1 MVLPVSG
8 SKKCMRSVSTTTSTW
23 SPARTRDRGRRRP
36 RAWSP
41 WHPQEHGHGLAQAG
55 CVGAD
60 VQGGAVVVRLGD
72 QGVLHGQPFTAPVVS
87 PPTMNRCRIW
97 NSTTVGIAASTAPAA
112 NIPKLLLRSPA
123 TRPDRPTA
131 RVLDDGS
138 VRKTLAI
145 RNSLT
150 LAMKPS
156 RPGAA
161 RRGE

>member
-8 SKKCMRSVSTTTSTW
+8 SKRCMRSVSTTTSTW
-23 SPARTRDRGRRRP
+23 SPARTRDGAKAATSLAP
-36 RAWSP
+36 G
-41 WHPQEHGHGLAQAG
+41 HPQEHGHGLAQAG
-55 CVGAD
+55 RVVAD

-123 TRPDRPTA
+123 TRPHRPTA

-150 LAMKPS
+150 
-156 RPGAA
+156 
-161 RRGE
+161 